1 MSTHIFRHTRI
12 SFLAEQGIPLEA
24 IQDRVGY
31 TRGSRVTDIYLHLTQ
46 KTKDLIIP
54 VLDSLTK

>member
-1 MSTHIFRHTRI
+1 MFRHTRI